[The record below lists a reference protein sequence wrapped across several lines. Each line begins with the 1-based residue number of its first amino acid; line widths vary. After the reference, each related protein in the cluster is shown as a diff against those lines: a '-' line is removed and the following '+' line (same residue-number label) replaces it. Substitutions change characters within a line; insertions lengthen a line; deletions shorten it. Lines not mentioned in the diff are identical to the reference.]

1 MFSSYDM
8 PAIPPAPWVKSLERL
23 GHWPGA
29 LVMRIVRRATAT
41 WPEPVYRLRQR
52 LSLPR
57 GANPIL
63 EGQHSPRLVLALFSR
78 VLGEPQPDWPPNAV
92 VTGPIFHDAPHGTSL
107 APELEAFLQAG
118 PPPIVFTLGSSV
130 VLIAND
136 FWQESIAAARQL
148 GARAVLLVGPDPSP
162 SLRSTLR
169 AATGASDIVAVERA
183 PHSLLFPRAS
193 IVVQQCGVG
202 TLAQSLRSGRPMLAV
217 PYSHDQPDN
226 AWRARKLGMSRTIY
240 PARYRAWRV
249 ASTLRKL
256 LQDQRYASAA
266 SRVAADV
273 RAENGVSAACDAV
286 ERTLGLATM
295 ASGKMV

>member
-1 MFSSYDM
+1 M
-8 PAIPPAPWVKSLERL
+8 
-23 GHWPGA
+23 
-29 LVMRIVRRATAT
+29 
-41 WPEPVYRLRQR
+41 
-52 LSLPR
+52 
-57 GANPIL
+57 
-63 EGQHSPRLVLALFSR
+63 LALFSR

-92 VTGPIFHDAPHGTSL
+92 LTGHIFHDAPHGTSL

-118 PPPIVFTLGSSV
+118 PPPIVFTLGFV
-130 VLIAND
+130 GGAHCETFLAG
-136 FWQESIAAARQL
+136 EHRAARQL

-169 AATGASDIVAVERA
+169 AATGASDIMAIERA

-240 PARYRAWRV
+240 PVRYRAGRV
-249 ASTLRKL
+249 ASALDTL
-256 LQDQRYASAA
+256 LQEQRYASAA
-266 SRVAADV
+266 SRVAAVV
-273 RAENGVSAACDAV
+273 RAENGVRAACDAV
-286 ERTLGLATM
+286 ERTFGLATV
-295 ASGKMV
+295 A